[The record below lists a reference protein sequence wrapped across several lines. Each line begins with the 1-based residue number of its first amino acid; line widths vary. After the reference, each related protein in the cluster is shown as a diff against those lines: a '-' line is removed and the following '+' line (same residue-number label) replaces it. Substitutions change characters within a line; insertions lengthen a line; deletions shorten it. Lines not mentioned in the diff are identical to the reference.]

1 MTNDFEVSRRK
12 MWDGLRELKALC
24 DPSHEPLLESFE
36 WALEAH
42 LEQLLEA
49 QDAIRNKLQAFE
61 FANKS
66 TGELLIHAQD
76 TIKRQRQS
84 IGDLKTVRNTAQQLA
99 AANYTKYQKARME
112 LSELRSEL
120 RGMSARM
127 DSENVVAAC
136 RNAENCQSTC
146 LFQ

>member
-1 MTNDFEVSRRK
+1 MTNEFEVSRHK

-24 DPSHEPLLESFE
+24 DPSHEPMLESFE
-36 WALEAH
+36 LALEAH
-42 LEQLLEA
+42 LEQLREA

-66 TGELLIHAQD
+66 AGELLIHAQD

-99 AANYTKYQKARME
+99 AANYTKYQRARME
-112 LSELRSEL
+112 LSELRKSI
-120 RGMSARM
+120 GSTSARIPA
-127 DSENVVAAC
+127 ENVVTAC
-136 RNAENCQSTC
+136 RNSENCQSTC
-146 LFQ
+146 LSQ